1 MQTSKKN
8 DDNLFF
14 ENEYVQQLGFRCIVY
29 TWINDTSQYQKEK
42 FQRKFKKDLG
52 VKLQSSPVPTKH
64 KIFLHTT
71 HTAPKWVTGHKENPG
86 RAKKSWMIVP
96 AAWLATL

>member
-1 MQTSKKN
+1 MMTT
-8 DDNLFF
+8 LF
-14 ENEYVQQLGFRCIVY
+14 ENEYVHEFGFRYIVY
-29 TWINDTSQYQKEK
+29 TWINDNSQYQKQK
-42 FQRKFKKDLG
+42 FQRRFKKDLG